1 MKKFL
6 TFSTCLLAIFATAAG
21 ALALTP
27 PLSSQ
32 NSFTLSVIPEKLTY
46 APGERVKLRLVLEN
60 TGSASLTIEFPTAQ
74 IYDIQIAGPNSYFW
88 RWSRGR
94 MFAQVITTI
103 TLEPGERKEFLET
116 WETEPSLSP
125 GKYEVLAWLVAPA
138 FQVQA
143 RTQVNIGESSTGK
156 AVALISDPEGCMILV
171 QVPDASRLE
180 KLRTMLQGNMELW
193 VGGKV
198 ESDRFVNPPWHFRF
212 DPETLEIA
220 EVTAEGLQAV
230 YLLTIDSDLDYWM
243 RISPA
248 YIQGRVVAIYDSPP
262 FRDIE
267 ENWAYPVILM
277 LYNKG
282 IINGFPDGNFYP
294 ERLLTRAEFVKMLLL
309 ALNPPI
315 PLIRAENPT
324 FFDVSF
330 SHWASSY
337 VESAALLGWVRGYP
351 DGSFGPDDPLTKEQI
366 LTILARAGGWMKE
379 GYEQSLPQSPTFLDI
394 PKAHWAFPYVEIAVE
409 KGLICLG
416 DPHLTDGT
424 FGVGFPALRNQTCLL
439 LVRFLFLKK

>member
-6 TFSTCLLAIFATAAG
+6 TFSTCFLAIFATAAG

-27 PLSSQ
+27 SLPSQ
-32 NSFTLSVIPEKLTY
+32 NSLTLSVIPEKLAY
-46 APGERVKLRLVLEN
+46 APGDKVKLRLVLEN
-60 TGSASLTIEFPTAQ
+60 TGNAPLTLEFPTAQ
-74 IYDIQIAGPNSYFW
+74 IYDIQITGPNYYFW
-88 RWSRGR
+88 KWSKGR

-116 WETEPSLSP
+116 WETDPKLALGEYSI
-125 GKYEVLAWLVAPA
+125 LAWIVSPA
-138 FQVQA
+138 YSVQA
-143 RTQVNIGESSTGK
+143 KGQVSIGQKEEEKS
-156 AVALISDPEGCMILV
+156 VVLVSDPRGHMILLEIN
-171 QVPDASRLE
+171 DASILQELRSMLLE
-180 KLRTMLQGNMELW
+180 NKELW
-193 VGGKV
+193 VGGKI
-198 ESDRFVNPPWHFRF
+198 ERFDNPPWHFQF
-212 DPETLEIA
+212 LPDSIEIA

-230 YLLTIDSDLDYWM
+230 YLEVIEQDLDYWID
-243 RISPA
+243 ISPA
-248 YIQGRVVAIYDSPP
+248 YIQGKVVAIYDSPP

-294 ERLLTRAEFVKMLLL
+294 ERLLTRAEFVKMLPL

-315 PLIRAENPT
+315 PLIGVENPT
-324 FFDVSF
+324 FFDVPF

-337 VESAALLGWVRGYP
+337 VESAALLGWVKGYL